1 MTAAD
6 GLPKRQEFTT
16 PTGTRSAEKLIEFL
30 TVLRGGLVVGRVHEI
45 FVNRAAESIEP
56 GPVLG
61 DGLLL
66 IGGKKT

>member
-1 MTAAD
+1 MR
-6 GLPKRQEFTT
+6 G
-16 PTGTRSAEKLIEFL
+16 RSADQLIE
-30 TVLRGGLVVGRVHEI
+30 LRLIQFGGLLIDRAHEI